1 MLANVKGKVMQ
12 VDANKDREGQNVGV
26 GSKQSTRNQKWNI
39 VYTDQEDPMKKKV
52 EEQFG
57 FKFGRP
63 FYIVSSMC
71 SGRVIRVNKD
81 GGGRNLV
88 LSRKSNSVQMHF
100 FFDQKTRTIKSM

>member
-1 MLANVKGKVMQ
+1 
-12 VDANKDREGQNVGV
+12 
-26 GSKQSTRNQKWNI
+26 
-39 VYTDQEDPMKKKV
+39 MKKKV

-57 FKFGRP
+57 FKFVRP

-88 LSRKSNSVQMHF
+88 LSRKSNAVQMHF

>member
-88 LSRKSNSVQMHF
+88 LSRKSNAVQMHF